1 MLYPEAVGKESL
13 CYLLGRTE
21 ATPRL
26 LQAHQNLPASRSVCG
41 NERTGVS
48 GGYCECVGKKNQRWF
63 CFYVFGKKCSWFSRV
78 CFSLTPAGSRQSR
91 SLSHP

>member
-41 NERTGVS
+41 NERTGAS
-48 GGYCECVGKKNQRWF
+48 GGYCECEKKKIKGGFVFVCLARNAVGF
-63 CFYVFGKKCSWFSRV
+63 PECA
-78 CFSLTPAGSRQSR
+78 LA
-91 SLSHP
+91 